1 MSNKAASNLEQKAKT
16 LRIQKDAYELAYR
29 ELLSGVGN
37 FAKDNPCL
45 DLTAL
50 GQLSTDIA
58 ARLMYQLSKV
68 EDRRKT

>member
-1 MSNKAASNLEQKAKT
+1 VSNKAASNLEQKAKT